1 VRWDIHRRPAAR
13 RLRGGGGP
21 YPGSTPDLDDLK
33 RCTRCGEEKP
43 LAEFSRARSRK
54 DGRKACVRRWQQ
66 ENAEHLGDYHRRWQQ
81 SNRDKKR
88 AQDRRYRERNRQD
101 PDYLARRRANDR
113 RYRARK
119 RAAPRPRPAP
129 VEPGFL
135 LSSRVASSRSSSLNR
150 PAIRGSGGFATMSS
164 NEYWSRSASSSAFHP
179 SDWPHLRRT
188 PLMYGTSAGRRQP
201 SSRPPFSP
209 AACATTSSRRGLG
222 RSCRR
227 TPARS
232 GGKPRRAGPCVRVS
246 GPNFACAPRPP
257 IG

>member
-1 VRWDIHRRPAAR
+1 VGEPKTPDGRDCPRLLRSGSNEALAWKPAGRPPWYERVRDVIGYGIAHVSYSRLKLDQKLAWQHRQIAHELVAR
-13 RLRGGGGP
+13 AERFASDVPPHRVDPGWAHRLRTHI
-21 YPGSTPDLDDLK
+21 S
-33 RCTRCGEEKP
+33 
-43 LAEFSRARSRK
+43 
-54 DGRKACVRRWQQ
+54 
-66 ENAEHLGDYHRRWQQ
+66 
-81 SNRDKKR
+81 
-88 AQDRRYRERNRQD
+88 

-119 RAAPRPRPAP
+119 RAAPRPRPTP